1 MKNTDTDEWVPP
13 GKNCGACGASTCGE
27 FVLMLAE
34 GKKEKPDCPFYRENP
49 GLNSSPGTILT
60 ANYGDR
66 DINGD
71 PFDFILHP
79 LPGEPSARKIV
90 LPFRPDM
97 TERLEIKKGD
107 LVLGRP
113 TGAGCPVQHVLSVIE
128 ADYLTGLLTCHVVS
142 PLLAR
147 ENGDEVKSIS
157 AYHII
162 GFEGVAQTINK
173 EPAFG
178 RRQKFL
184 PGFCMMNLAHTGVVN
199 MVLENSYGTHTR
211 VEDIRIW

>member
-1 MKNTDTDEWVPP
+1 MKDTGGWIPP
-13 GKNCGACGASTCGE
+13 GKNCGACGAPTCEE
-27 FVLMLAE
+27 FILLLE
-34 GKKEKPDCPFYRENP
+34 KGKKERGDCPFFT
-49 GLNSSPGTILT
+49 GKKAAAASPGELT
-60 ANYGDR
+60 ANYDES
-66 DINGD
+66 DILGESY
-71 PFDFILHP
+71 DFILHP

-97 TERLEIKKGD
+97 TEKLEIGKGD

-113 TGAGCPVQHVLSVIE
+113 MGAGCPVQHVLSVIE
-128 ADYLTGLLTCHVVS
+128 ADYLTGLLTCHVIS

-147 ENGDEVKSIS
+147 ERSDEVKTVS

-162 GFEGVAQTINK
+162 GFEGIAQTVNR
-173 EPAFG
+173 EPVFG
-178 RRQKFL
+178 RRQRFL
-184 PGFCMMNLAHTGVVN
+184 PGFCMMYLAHTGVVN

>member
-1 MKNTDTDEWVPP
+1 MTNRKNWKPP
-13 GKNCGACGASTCGE
+13 GKNCGACGASTCEE
-27 FVLMLAE
+27 FSSLLNNGRREMH
-34 GKKEKPDCPFYRENP
+34 DCPFYP
-49 GLNSSPGTILT
+49 GDSGSKIPSGDISI
-60 ANYGDR
+60 ANYGEG
-66 DINGD
+66 DIHGD
-71 PFDFILHP
+71 EYDFILHP

-97 TERLEIKKGD
+97 TEKLRIEEGD

-113 TGAGCPVQHVLSVIE
+113 QGAGCPVQHILSVIG

-147 ENGDEVKSIS
+147 KNSDEVKDVA

-162 GFEGVAQTINK
+162 GFEGIAQKINK
-173 EPAFG
+173 EPEFG

-184 PGFCMMNLAHTGVVN
+184 PGFCMMYLAHTGVVN

>member
-1 MKNTDTDEWVPP
+1 MTGIKSWIPP
-13 GKNCGACGASTCGE
+13 GKDCGACGAATCEE
-27 FVLMLAE
+27 FVNLVGK
-34 GKKEKPDCPFYRENP
+34 GKKKRSDCPFFREKNDGP
-49 GLNSSPGTILT
+49 DSQDIPA
-60 ANYGDR
+60 ANYSGE
-66 DINGD
+66 DILKN
-71 PFDFILHP
+71 PYDFILDP

-97 TERLEIKKGD
+97 TEKLGIVKGD

-113 TGAGCPVQHVLSVIE
+113 AGAGCPVQHVLSVID

-147 ENGDEVKSIS
+147 EKADEVKTVA

-162 GFEGVAQTINK
+162 GFEGIARTVSR
-173 EPAFG
+173 EPEFG
-178 RRQKFL
+178 RRQRFL
-184 PGFCMMNLAHTGVVN
+184 PGFCMMHLSHTGVVN
-199 MVLENSYGTHTR
+199 MVFENSYGTHTR

>member
-1 MKNTDTDEWVPP
+1 MKDTGRWIPP
-13 GKNCGACGASTCGE
+13 GKNCGACGAPTCEE
-27 FVLMLAE
+27 FILLLE
-34 GKKEKPDCPFYRENP
+34 KGKKERGDCPFFTGNKAAAA
-49 GLNSSPGTILT
+49 SPGELT
-60 ANYGDR
+60 ANYGEG
-66 DINGD
+66 DILGGSY
-71 PFDFILHP
+71 DFILHP

-97 TERLEIKKGD
+97 TEKLKIERGD

-113 TGAGCPVQHVLSVIE
+113 MGAGCPVQHVLSVIE

-147 ENGDEVKSIS
+147 ERSDEVKTVS

-162 GFEGVAQTINK
+162 GFEGIAQTVNR
-173 EPAFG
+173 EPVFG
-178 RRQKFL
+178 RRQRFL
-184 PGFCMMNLAHTGVVN
+184 PGFCMMYLAHTGVVN

>member
-1 MKNTDTDEWVPP
+1 MTGAGGWVPP
-13 GKNCGACGASTCGE
+13 GKNCGVCGAATCEE
-27 FVLMLAE
+27 FTRLLKENKRSLA
-34 GKKEKPDCPFYRENP
+34 DCPFYSDKGNF
-49 GLNSSPGTILT
+49 SASPGDIK
-60 ANYGDR
+60 ANYGDS
-66 DINGD
+66 DILGN

-97 TERLEIKKGD
+97 TEELEIVKGD

-113 TGAGCPVQHVLSVIE
+113 QGAGCPVQHVLSVIE
-128 ADYLTGLLTCHVVS
+128 ADYLTGVLTTHVVS

-147 ENGDEVKSIS
+147 ERCDEVKNVS

-162 GFEGVAQTINK
+162 GFEGIAQTVKK
-173 EPAFG
+173 EPEFG
-178 RRQKFL
+178 RRQRFL
-184 PGFCMMNLAHTGVVN
+184 PGFCMMYLAHTGVVN

-211 VEDIRIW
+211 VEDIRI

>member
-1 MKNTDTDEWVPP
+1 MKNTGTGEWVPP
-13 GKNCGACGASTCGE
+13 GKNCGACGASTCEE
-27 FVLMLAE
+27 FTRMIDE
-34 GKKEKPDCPFYRENP
+34 GRKVNADCPFYREGP
-49 GLNSSPGTILT
+49 GLNSPLETVMT

-66 DINGD
+66 DIHGD

-97 TERLEIKKGD
+97 TEKLEIERGD

-113 TGAGCPVQHVLSVIE
+113 MGAGCPVQHVLSIIE

-147 ENGDEVKSIS
+147 EKGDEVKSIS

-162 GFEGVAQTINK
+162 GFEGVAQTINN

-199 MVLENSYGTHTR
+199 MVLENSYGTHAR